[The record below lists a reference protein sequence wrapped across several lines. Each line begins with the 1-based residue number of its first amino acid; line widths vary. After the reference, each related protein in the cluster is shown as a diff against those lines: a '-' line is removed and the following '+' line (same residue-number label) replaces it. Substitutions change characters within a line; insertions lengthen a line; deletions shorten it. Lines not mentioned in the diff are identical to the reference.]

1 MLDSNTLGKDDTKI
15 EDGTDEPQLRWVA
28 EALRVSRARWK
39 VVAMHGTMYTPTRC
53 QWLGF
58 ICRGD
63 DEVLR
68 SELEP
73 IFTEHGVD
81 AVFQGHQHFYARL
94 EPQRG
99 IRYFVTGAGGKK
111 PDSARDDERAVRR
124 EDRGAFNH
132 FVYVQVTED
141 RFGYCAIDANGE
153 IRDRG
158 SFGRGDPADG
168 EFDGEPCSPR

>member
-15 EDGTDEPQLRWVA
+15 EDGTDEPQLRWIA
-28 EALRVSRARWK
+28 EALRASRARWK

-58 ICRGD
+58 ICRDD

-73 IFTEHGVD
+73 IFIEHGVD
-81 AVFQGHQHFYARL
+81 AVFQGHQHLYARL
-94 EPQRG
+94 RPQRG

-111 PDSARDDERAVRR
+111 PDSARDDARTVRR

-141 RFGYCAIDANGE
+141 RFGYCAIDAEGE

-168 EFDGEPCSPR
+168 EFDGEPCSP